1 MLGIDVKLIW
11 TCVRIHLVIMVVPVK
26 IMEATLLVDVLL
38 DTLVMTAH
46 VMPILV
52 VGSLAC
58 VHM

>member
-11 TCVRIHLVIMVVPVK
+11 TCVRIHLVIMVAPVK
-26 IMEATLLVDVLL
+26 IMEATLLVNVLL

-46 VMPILV
+46 VMPMLV
-52 VGSLAC
+52 VGSLAY